1 MRKKKIAPAEKA
13 SVYSAP
19 ALTKGLRVLELLAS
33 SARPFT
39 QTEIARALGRTS
51 GELYRMLAVLEQEG
65 YVHKDGFGGYSLTL
79 KLLTLGHGSRHLDIL
94 LNTARGFMREYS
106 WKSGEECHLSVLEDG
121 RLTVIAHES
130 GSGAVS
136 LLVKTGSTHH
146 PLRTA
151 SGRLL
156 LAHCTEEDRAW
167 HLKRAVVHFGEA
179 AEAGAVCEP
188 AVFEGIFRQG
198 YSEATGE
205 SHRGVVDTAYPVG
218 DDTTPVRAAL
228 ASSRFPEVGGRACTS
243 AARALLETAARNI
256 TRALRE

>member
-1 MRKKKIAPAEKA
+1 MRKEKAVAAGKA
-13 SVYSAP
+13 SVYTAP

-39 QTEIARALGRTS
+39 QTEIARALGRTP

-65 YVHKDGFGGYSLTL
+65 YVNKDGFGGYSLTL

-94 LNTARGFMREYS
+94 LNTARGFMREFS

-136 LLVKTGSTHH
+136 LLVKTGSVHH
-146 PLRTA
+146 PLHTA

-156 LAHCTEEDRAW
+156 LAHCPPDDRAW
-167 HLKRAVVHFGEA
+167 HLKRAAAHFGGGTDSGDA
-179 AEAGAVCEP
+179 P
-188 AVFEGIFRQG
+188 AVFERILRDG
-198 YSEATGE
+198 YSEAVGE
-205 SHRGVVDTAYPVG
+205 SLRGIVDTAYPVG
-218 DDTTPVRAAL
+218 DSAVRVCAAL
-228 ASSRFPEVGGRACTS
+228 ASSRFPEAGGKRAAS
-243 AARALLETAARNI
+243 AARVLLHETARSI